1 MISFDNFITTNTGK
15 GIDTDGAFGFQC
27 MDLMHAYCRDVL
39 GLSDLS
45 ILAQP
50 NAKSVW
56 TNFNNVKGHELFDKI
71 VNTPTGVPLKGDIM
85 LYNFPPD
92 GHVDIFIQGDVNS
105 FRSFSQN
112 FPTGSKSIVVNHPN
126 YNGVYG
132 WLRLKPITTVPMA
145 QLPQAELDALIKA
158 RNDNWDGWQA
168 EKAKVVAL
176 TEENK
181 ALRNNLA
188 GRDAEIASLKKKL
201 SDIKTIIG

>member
-1 MISFDNFITTNTGK
+1 MKTFDQFVKDNTNV
-15 GIDTDGAFGFQC
+15 GIDTDGAYGNQC

-56 TNFNNVKGHELFDKI
+56 TNFANVKGHELFDKI
-71 VNTPTGVPLKGDIM
+71 PNTPTGVPLKGDIM
-85 LYNFPPD
+85 LYDWSPD

-112 FPTGSKSIVVNHPN
+112 FPTGSKSNVVNHPT

-132 WLRLKPITTVPMA
+132 WLRLKAVTTEPMA
-145 QLPQAELDALIKA
+145 TITQKELDAIIKA
-158 RNDNWDGWQA
+158 RNDNWDQYQ
-168 EKAKVVAL
+168 
-176 TEENK
+176 
-181 ALRNNLA
+181 
-188 GRDAEIASLKKKL
+188 AEIAKSLTLTNQVTELQARITK
-201 SDIKTIIG
+201 IKALADTIKSS